1 MNPTV
6 RKLSARTLVLLNKA
20 TRATERVASNRTSR
34 TVQAEQD
41 AWDAYGI
48 ARRNEMDARRAFRRS

>member
-20 TRATERVASNRTSR
+20 TKATDRMASNRTPR
-34 TVQAEQD
+34 TIQAEQD
-41 AWDAYGI
+41 AWDAYAI
-48 ARRNEMDARRAFRRS
+48 ARQNEMDARRAFRRA